1 MLSLSS
7 RFYAASRAAGIHF
20 VASIVVALVVT
31 VLVLGGLYPSPY
43 DLLSGGR
50 SLVFLIIAIDVVCG
64 PLLTLVLFDLRK
76 PRAELWR
83 DLGLVVILQVAAMGY
98 GLCTAWESRPLYLV
112 HEVDRFKVITAVD
125 IDTGATNA
133 LPKAL
138 QPRLLGGPVTV
149 AIRPPKSDQ
158 ERKTVMFE
166 SVLGGRDYAERPDF
180 YIPYDQAAGIKAL
193 ERAHALA
200 HFLERHPL
208 QQEAADKLAR
218 DKGADLA
225 HLLYLPVM
233 GRQDWVAV
241 LNPKGQIEG
250 FLPGDGF

>member
-1 MLSLSS
+1 MLSFSS
-7 RFYAASRAAGIHF
+7 RFYAASCAAGIHF
-20 VASIVVALVVT
+20 VASVAVALVVS
-31 VLVLGGLYPSPY
+31 VLVLGVLYPSPY

-64 PLLTLVLFDLRK
+64 PFLTLVLFDLRK

-83 DLGLVVILQVAAMGY
+83 DLGLVVVIQVVAMGY
-98 GLCTAWESRPLYLV
+98 GLWTAWESRPLYLV

-125 IDTGATNA
+125 IDVGATYA
-133 LPKAL
+133 LPEIL
-138 QPRLLGGPVTV
+138 QSSAWTGPITV
-149 AIRPPKSDQ
+149 ALRSPKSDQ

-180 YIPYDQAAGIKAL
+180 YIPYDHAAGIKAL
-193 ERAHALA
+193 ERAHPLA
-200 HFLERHPL
+200 RFLEKHPQ
-208 QQEAADKLAR
+208 QQEPAQKLAS
-218 DKGADLA
+218 DKKIDFEKLF
-225 HLLYLPVM
+225 YVPVI

-241 LNPKGQIEG
+241 LSSQGQIEG

>member
-1 MLSLSS
+1 MLSFYS
-7 RFYAASRAAGIHF
+7 RFYVASRAAGIHF
-20 VASIVVALVVT
+20 VASALVALGMAVF
-31 VLVLGGLYPSPY
+31 VLGALYPRPY
-43 DLLSGGR
+43 DMLSGGR
-50 SLVFLIIAIDVVCG
+50 HLIFLIIAIDLVCG

-76 PRAELWR
+76 SRAELWR
-83 DLGLVVILQVAAMGY
+83 DLGLVVVIQVAAMGY
-98 GLCTAWESRPLYLV
+98 GLWTAWESRPLYLV
-112 HEVDRFKVITAVD
+112 HEIDRFKVITAVD
-125 IDTGATNA
+125 IDTGAANA

-208 QQEAADKLAR
+208 QQEAAHKLAR